1 MRIILDT
8 NVIVSAFIS
17 RSGAS
22 REVLRRCLMSQDVP
36 LVGAALLAEYE
47 SVLARNDLFRRS
59 PVSSS
64 ERQQLWQA
72 LLSVSQWISVSY
84 LWRPNLVDE
93 SDNHVLEL
101 AVAGNAQHLITHN
114 VRDFSDSQLSF
125 PDIPITTPA
134 QYLKVV

>member
-1 MRIILDT
+1 MT
-8 NVIVSAFIS
+8 
-17 RSGAS
+17 
-22 REVLRRCLMSQDVP
+22 EDVP

-47 SVLARNDLFRRS
+47 SVLARNDLFRQS
-59 PVSSS
+59 PVSSD

-114 VRDFSDSQLSF
+114 VRDFSDSQLAF